1 MSPCRRKTTGSREKV
16 MVDQVT
22 VQKQVVV
29 PEAKLK
35 DFCNKVW
42 MKLGVPA
49 QDARVTTDVLVLAD
63 LRGIESHGVARLP
76 RYYADMKNGWTKPTD
91 ESKIVRESKAT
102 VMIDGAQSLGQVVG

>member
-1 MSPCRRKTTGSREKV
+1 

-49 QDARVTTDVLVLAD
+49 QDAKVTTDVLVLAD

-76 RYYADMKNGWTKPTD
+76 RRRQQHYRLAG
-91 ESKIVRESKAT
+91 I
-102 VMIDGAQSLGQVVG
+102 

>member
-1 MSPCRRKTTGSREKV
+1 

-29 PEAKLK
+29 QEAKLK

-42 MKLGVPA
+42 MKLGVPVI
-49 QDARVTTDVLVLAD
+49 DAKITADVLVLAD

-76 RYYADMKNGWTKPTD
+76 RSYADLKTGWTKPTAQNN
-91 ESKIVRESKAT
+91 IVKETKAT
-102 VMIDGAQSLGQVVG
+102 EMTDGGQSLGHVAGQKGMKLPIKKAK